1 LTLLAFPAILI
12 LPMDGPRTSSVSAI
26 LLAAGKSVRMGQ
38 NKLLMPF
45 DGGTIIGRTLDN
57 LIRSQA
63 GEIIV
68 VLGAKATEIR
78 AVIGERKVVTVL
90 NPDYARGMSTSLQ
103 TGLNMVS
110 KLTRFILVALGDQP
124 LITTRTFD
132 RLIEA
137 ALASDKG
144 LIVPVYRGRRGNP
157 ITLSAGY
164 IPDIRRFTGDVG
176 GRELLARYP
185 GDVLEVSVD
194 DPGVLVNINTL
205 DEYTRLVGR

>member
-1 LTLLAFPAILI
+1 
-12 LPMDGPRTSSVSAI
+12 MNEPRTPFVSAI
-26 LLAAGKSVRMGQ
+26 LLAAGKSERMGQ

-57 LIRSQA
+57 LIRSHA

-68 VLGAKATEIR
+68 VLGAKAAEINT
-78 AVIGERKVVTVL
+78 AIGEREVVMVL
-90 NPDYARGMSTSLQ
+90 NPNYARGMSTSLQ
-103 TGLNMVS
+103 TGLSMVS
-110 KLTRFILVALGDQP
+110 KRARFILVALGDQP
-124 LITTRTFD
+124 LITTHTYD

-144 LIVPVYRGRRGNP
+144 LIVPAYQGRRGNP
-157 ITLSAGY
+157 ITFSAGY

-185 GDVLEVSVD
+185 ADILEVPVE
-194 DPGVLVNINTL
+194 DPGVLANINTL
-205 DEYTRLVGR
+205 DEYARFVGR